1 MKAPA
6 AVTANRNISPM
17 LSVNQKRKLAKINY
31 FLHHFLKAAKC
42 LFFRLPGRVSKAG
55 KASSSSR
62 PPNCCFWKVFLW
74 CGDRQNLPAVSNS
87 CGQTWTVS

>member
-17 LSVNQKRKLAKINY
+17 LSVNQKKKLAKINY

-42 LFFRLPGRVSKAG
+42 LFLGCQAVSKAG
-55 KASSSSR
+55 KVSSLR
-62 PPNCCFWKVFLW
+62 LPNCCFWKVFLW
-74 CGDRQNLPAVSNS
+74 CRDRQNLPAVSNS
-87 CGQTWTVS
+87 CGQM